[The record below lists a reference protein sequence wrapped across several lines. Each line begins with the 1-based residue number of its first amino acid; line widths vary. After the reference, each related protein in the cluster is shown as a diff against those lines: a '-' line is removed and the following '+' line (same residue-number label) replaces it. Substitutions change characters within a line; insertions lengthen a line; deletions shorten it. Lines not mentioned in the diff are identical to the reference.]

1 MNGPSKNVPSM
12 NAPNKSRLKDRC
24 MDEKVTSDDLD
35 DPYDPSY
42 TNSESDDSDNDGWTV
57 LYTQE
62 VSIEEVWQRLHTS
75 LTLDE
80 FKAVLEEQK
89 YKKTWAGRFGQI
101 WWWVQTF
108 GLLGSHVTTLQ
119 HTRTV
124 IYLLL
129 EYLVT

>member
-1 MNGPSKNVPSM
+1 MASETNDKKKNSLEVEDKECK
-12 NAPNKSRLKDRC
+12 A
-24 MDEKVTSDDLD
+24 DEDAFDD
-35 DPYDPSY
+35 
-42 TNSESDDSDNDGWTV
+42 TGWTV
-57 LYTQE
+57 LETHQT
-62 VSIEEVWQRLHTS
+62 SIEEVWQRLDTS

-89 YKKTWAGRFGQI
+89 YKKTWTARFGQI

-108 GLLGSHVTTLQ
+108 GLLGSHVAALQ

-129 EYLVT
+129 EYLV